1 MAVRGC
7 CGLDLR
13 SSAMAVAIVCMSFS
27 AVHLLG
33 IIVGWAKVASDL
45 SDFQAAHGVRPAG
58 AALLYGWVF
67 APQLAFVLLSL
78 LFNALL
84 LLAVRRRSACAAL
97 AWLIYYAIVFVLVA
111 LASVGLLIGCGVLSA
126 AHSELQRQAQA
137 APPAE
142 RVNTFGTFGRP
153 RPGPVTADW
162 QRQDGLR
169 VAAEQRQDGLRV
181 AAESAYV
188 ASVVCGVLGALGLLA
203 SPLLW
208 YWYVLVL
215 AFYREISDSYS
226 PGGAAR
232 PPHGGEPAVQMSALG
247 TR

>member
-13 SSAMAVAIVCMSFS
+13 TSAMAVAIVCMSFS

-33 IIVGWAKVASDL
+33 IIVGWAKTASDL
-45 SDFQAAHGVRPAG
+45 KTPAPILR
-58 AALLYGWVF
+58 ATTLINLAFAF

-78 LFNALL
+78 LFNTLL

-111 LASVGLLIGCGVLSA
+111 LASVGLLITCGVLSA
-126 AHSELQRQAQA
+126 VFSEFQAEA